1 MNQKTNVN
9 AENGKQELVITREF
23 DLPLHLLFK
32 AYTEKEIVEQWMGTK
47 VLKLENE
54 RQGGWQFETKDT
66 NGNVVF
72 RANGVIHEFI
82 PNEKITRTF
91 EMENSSFPAQLE
103 YLQFEQLTE
112 STSAIRIHII
122 YKSVAVRDQMIQLG
136 FAPGLNMAHNR
147 LQNIANKLK

>member
-112 STSAIRIHII
+112 STSALRIHII